1 MSRRY
6 SGFVEQA
13 EPLVIRPQQGWVGL
27 DLPEL
32 WRYRELLYFFAWRDL
47 KVRYK
52 QTLLGA
58 AWAVLVPFLA
68 MVVFTLFFS
77 HVAHVGSQGLPYPI
91 FSYAALVAWYL
102 FANSLA
108 LSSQSLVAGSNLI
121 TKVYFP
127 RALLVLSPLVAGL
140 VDFVLAFVVLV
151 GMMGYYG
158 VYPDWAQLPA
168 ILPLLLLAL
177 VTAAGAGLGSAA
189 LMVRYRDLRYAIPF
203 LIQILMF
210 FSSVIVVP
218 TWGQP
223 WRSLYA
229 LNPMVGVVEGF
240 RWALL
245 DTPRPPG
252 STFLISAL
260 SGLVLLAAAGLYFK
274 RTEDLIADVV

>member
-1 MSRRY
+1 
-6 SGFVEQA
+6 VEAGYRQV
-13 EPLVIRPQQGWVGL
+13 EPLVIRPGSGWVGV
-27 DLPEL
+27 DFAEL
-32 WRYRELLYFFAWRDL
+32 WRYRELLYFFTWRDL

-127 RALLVLSPLVAGL
+127 RALLVLSPIVASL
-140 VDFVLAFVVLV
+140 VDFALAFVVLV
-151 GMMGYYG
+151 GLMVYYG
-158 VYPDWAQLPA
+158 VYPDPAHLPA
-168 ILPLLLLAL
+168 ILPLILLVL
-177 VTAAGAGLGSAA
+177 VTSAGAGLGTSA
-189 LMVRYRDLRYAIPF
+189 LMVRYRDLRYALPF
-203 LIQILMF
+203 LTQILMF

-218 TWGQP
+218 SFSEP

-245 DTPRPPG
+245 DSPRPSG
-252 STFLISAL
+252 WTFLISAI
-260 SGLVLLAAAGLYFK
+260 SGLVLLVAGTLYFK
-274 RTEDLIADVV
+274 RTEQRVADVV